1 LRREATDSA
10 ICHGKER
17 LDRVGALVAGCGLV
31 GTSAWLYWAELG
43 GAARP
48 PGGAK
53 PALAVL
59 VAVATWAG
67 QTSAAQA
74 RRGAVKYPLDISAA
88 AMVVG
93 FAFLA
98 PWLALAAVA
107 SGCLGALLDHTRFS
121 LRSWRWGRL
130 GLPFGAQLLT
140 VTSSF
145 ALYRYL
151 LGPAS
156 PAHRA
161 GWQAGAVAVAVAV
174 VANHLLWHVVPW
186 LRREHASRPSLMWRA
201 RQALFETLA
210 GAVLG
215 LVAVSLVG
223 VDSWDAALVAI
234 VGGVAAYGYRS
245 ALESRRAHDELAL
258 LYPVIAGLAQLTD
271 VEDVAQRVLEETRRL
286 MRADRA
292 ELVFRGAG
300 RDGVLARCRYGGT
313 GPPRWER
320 AGRLSVFDSQVFAGT
335 APMAMAGCPGDLSA
349 APARRL
355 APVDTLVAPFDP
367 GDPAEGYLLVTG
379 RARRG
384 FGFDKTE
391 QRFFQTFASSA
402 GSALR
407 SGQLFSH
414 LRSDVAVREHQARH
428 DPLTG
433 LPNRLMF
440 SEHLASALAGPAGTS
455 MAVLLAD
462 LDDFK
467 DVNDAIGHSA
477 GDEVLVE
484 VAHRLLPFS
493 GGGNL
498 IARLGGDEFG
508 VLIADASEP
517 YKARALADQI
527 VEALAVPILVEGVT
541 LDVRASIG
549 IASAPPS
556 GRARDAVNL
565 LRHADLAMYAAKAS
579 GDRTCEYDP
588 GQDRSTM
595 RNLTLATELRRA
607 LDKGGLE
614 LWYQPVVDLG
624 TGGVTGYEAL
634 LRWAH
639 PDLGQI
645 SPVELIP
652 VAENSGLI
660 DPLTWWALDTA
671 LDQLRQWR
679 PRMPHMHM
687 AVNLSARSLPT
698 NQVQTRVDQALSRAD
713 LPASALTLELT
724 ESSMLR
730 EPETCYRVL
739 AELTEMG
746 VGLSIDDYGTGFS
759 SLSRLKQLPFRDLK
773 IDRSF
778 VKEMVTDKGD
788 EAIVRSTIELARSL
802 GRFVIAEGVEN
813 KATLHRLAALG
824 CHAAQGYYLAKP
836 LPPQECE
843 MWLTAFTRW
852 PSTVAEDP
860 ASQRSGNSL
869 VSHKEERSRT

>member
-1 LRREATDSA
+1 MKREAADSA
-10 ICHGKER
+10 ICLGKER
-17 LDRVGALVAGCGLV
+17 LDRVGALLAGCGLV
-31 GTSAWLYWAELG
+31 GTSAWLYWAELAG
-43 GAARP
+43 NTRA
-48 PGGAK
+48 PGGDK
-53 PALAVL
+53 PALAIL

-67 QTSAAQA
+67 QTSSAQA

-93 FAFLA
+93 FAYLS
-98 PWLALAAVA
+98 PLLALAAVA
-107 SGCLGALLDHTRFS
+107 SGCLGALLDHARFS

-140 VTSSF
+140 VASSF
-145 ALYRYL
+145 SLYRYL

-156 PAHRA
+156 PAHRV
-161 GWQAGAVAVAVAV
+161 GWQAGAVAVVVAV
-174 VANHLLWHVVPW
+174 VANHLLWYVVPW
-186 LRREHASRPSLMWRA
+186 LRREHANRPRLVWLA
-201 RQALFETLA
+201 RQALFEILG

-215 LVAVSLVG
+215 LVTVSLVR
-223 VDSWDAALVAI
+223 VDSWDAVLVAL

-245 ALESRRAHDELAL
+245 ALESRRAHDELAA
-258 LYPVIAGLAQLTD
+258 LYHLVAALASLTD
-271 VEDVAQRVLEETRRL
+271 VEDVAQRVLEETRKL

-300 RDGVLARCRYGGT
+300 RDGVPARCEYDGT

-320 AGRLSVFDSQVFAGT
+320 AGKLSVFDSQVFAGT
-335 APMAMAGCPGDLSA
+335 APLAMAGCPGDLCA

-355 APVDTLVAPFDP
+355 APVDTLVAPFDRE
-367 GDPAEGYLLVTG
+367 DPAEGYLLATG

-384 FGFDKTE
+384 FGFDRTE
-391 QRFFQTFASSA
+391 QRFFQAFASSA
-402 GSALR
+402 GTALR

-414 LRSDVAVREHQARH
+414 LRSEVAVREHQARH

-440 SEHLASALAGPAGTS
+440 TERLSSALAASDGTC

-484 VAHRLLPFS
+484 VAHRLLPFAGEAS
-493 GGGNL
+493 L

-508 VLIADASEP
+508 VLVAHADDP
-517 YKARALADQI
+517 GKARTLAEQIVQALA
-527 VEALAVPILVEGVT
+527 APISVEGVT

-549 IASAPPS
+549 IAPAAPS

-565 LRHADLAMYAAKAS
+565 LRHADVALYAAKAS
-579 GDRTCEYDP
+579 GDRICEYDP

-595 RNLTLATELRRA
+595 RSLTLATELRRA

-614 LWYQPVVDLG
+614 LWYQPVVDLA
-624 TGGVTGYEAL
+624 TGEVTGCEAL
-634 LRWAH
+634 LRWPH

-671 LDQLRQWR
+671 LGQLREWR

-698 NQVQTRVDQALSRAD
+698 NQVQSRVGQALSLAG
-713 LPASALTLELT
+713 LPPSALTLELT

-778 VKEMVTDKGD
+778 VKELVNDKGD
-788 EAIVRSTIELARSL
+788 EAIVRSTIELARNL
-802 GRFVIAEGVEN
+802 GRFVIAEGVED

-836 LPPQECE
+836 LPPKECE
-843 MWLTAFTRW
+843 MWLTAFMRW
-852 PSTVAEDP
+852 PSTVIEDP
-860 ASQRSGNSL
+860 VSQRSSNGL
-869 VSHKEERSRT
+869 VGRKDERSRT